1 MPRGTNQK
9 FKFLYLMR
17 IMQELTDDEHGLTM
31 PQILDELAKYD
42 VTAERKSI
50 YNDFLDME
58 DFGIEIIKEQ
68 HGRDTLYHVGSR
80 EFELAEVKLLVDAIQ
95 PSKFITKTKSRN
107 LISKLKQFVSKY
119 QGST

>member
-42 VTAERKSI
+42 VT
-50 YNDFLDME
+50 L
-58 DFGIEIIKEQ
+58 
-68 HGRDTLYHVGSR
+68 
-80 EFELAEVKLLVDAIQ
+80 
-95 PSKFITKTKSRN
+95 
-107 LISKLKQFVSKY
+107 
-119 QGST
+119 